1 MMAPFHRNI
10 DLKEE
15 GTLCLNWG
23 ECDEYMLRGFVHY
36 FQCAVKKK
44 VAILEWFKLS
54 LVSTFNLLLF
64 RVSRLSLREAK
75 VIMKQ
80 LRH

>member
-1 MMAPFHRNI
+1 MAPFHRNI

-23 ECDEYMLRGFVHY
+23 ECDENMLRGFVHY

-44 VAILEWFKLS
+44 K
-54 LVSTFNLLLF
+54 
-64 RVSRLSLREAK
+64 K
-75 VIMKQ
+75 
-80 LRH
+80 